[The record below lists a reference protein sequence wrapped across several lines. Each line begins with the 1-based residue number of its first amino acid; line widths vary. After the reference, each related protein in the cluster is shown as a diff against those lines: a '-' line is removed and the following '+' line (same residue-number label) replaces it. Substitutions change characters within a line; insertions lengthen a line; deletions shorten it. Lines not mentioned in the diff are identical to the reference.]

1 MNFTR
6 PANHERSTKMFM
18 DNENYIP
25 EAELDQIQALI
36 EFGYQVEI
44 PQFDGKRDIIF
55 EGVPT
60 SLKNIGLRRRDNKE
74 YNAPSLIS
82 NLERDIKDEVLKK
95 YLVQYDFLI
104 SHKGKML
111 KDIIEYNEIKD
122 FYKYLCFDGNI
133 NGLYKYQAKQ
143 ILLSG
148 NFYTRHYN
156 KKIHYGFIIKDN
168 DEVNLKKMFN
178 CLKIDSTTKL
188 GLRINKNQL
197 KNEFKFDLKKMTDN
211 HNIIIG
217 L

>member
-6 PANHERSTKMFM
+6 PASHERSTKMFM
-18 DNENYIP
+18 DNINYIP
-25 EAELDQIQALI
+25 EAEMDQIQGLI
-36 EFGYQVEI
+36 EFGYEVEI
-44 PQFDGKRDIIF
+44 PQFDGKRDIMF

-60 SLKNIGLRRRDNKE
+60 SLKNIGLRRKDNKE

-82 NLERDIKDEVLKK
+82 NLERDIKDDVLKK
-95 YLVQYDFLI
+95 YISLYDFLI

-111 KDIIEYNEIKD
+111 KDVIDYNNIKE

-156 KKIHYGFIIKDN
+156 NKIHYGFIIKD
-168 DEVNLKKMFN
+168 DDDVSLKKLFN
-178 CLKIDSTTKL
+178 CLKIDSTNKL

-197 KNEFKFDLKKMTDN
+197 KHEFGFDLKKMTDN
-211 HNIIIG
+211 HNMIIG